1 MNAMQP
7 PQSIEEIKAGLETT
21 EKGGVRQ
28 SIRNCLTVF
37 QRDPVLAGA
46 IAYNILTD
54 RKDIIKPIGFHRES
68 TALTDTDMKY
78 LLLYLEETYGLTSVL
93 EEQGVIN
100 VREVPDVPAPGL
112 GELKIAPHTVGVCGS
127 DLHYY
132 THGRVGKYVVE
143 QPMILGHEASG
154 TVVEVGPGVEGFKVG
169 DRVAME
175 PGIPDMSSRASK
187 LGMYNVDPAVRFFA
201 TPPIDGC
208 LCETVNH
215 PAAFTYKLPD
225 NVSFGEGALL
235 EPLAVGMW
243 SATKARIKPGDV
255 CVVTGSGTVGMLT
268 ASCALAGGASK
279 VLISDVSAI
288 KLAIAAQIPGIIPVD
303 LTKEDLVERVR
314 EETGGWGADVAF
326 ECSGSPKSYETF
338 WKLIAPGGA
347 AVIVGIP
354 VSPVAIDITELQATE
369 VRIENIFRYANV
381 YQKAIDLV
389 ANGKLNLKPFITD
402 TYAMEDAKAAF
413 DRMAEGRPGDIKLQI
428 TVNND

>member
-1 MNAMQP
+1 M
-7 PQSIEEIKAGLETT
+7 KA
-21 EKGGVRQ
+21 V
-28 SIRNCLTVF
+28 
-37 QRDPVLAGA
+37 
-46 IAYNILTD
+46 
-54 RKDIIKPIGFHRES
+54 
-68 TALTDTDMKY
+68 
-78 LLLYLEETYGLTSVL
+78 VL

-100 VREVPDVPAPGL
+100 VREVPDAPAPGL

-132 THGRVGKYVVE
+132 THGRVGKYVVR

-338 WKLIAPGGA
+338 WKLIAPGGT

-354 VSPVAIDITELQATE
+354 VNPVAIDITELQATE

-402 TYAMEDAKAAF
+402 TYAMEDAQAAF

-428 TVNND
+428 TVKND

>member
-1 MNAMQP
+1 M
-7 PQSIEEIKAGLETT
+7 KA
-21 EKGGVRQ
+21 V
-28 SIRNCLTVF
+28 
-37 QRDPVLAGA
+37 
-46 IAYNILTD
+46 
-54 RKDIIKPIGFHRES
+54 
-68 TALTDTDMKY
+68 
-78 LLLYLEETYGLTSVL
+78 VL

-100 VREVPDVPAPGL
+100 VREVPDAPAPGL

-314 EETGGWGADVAF
+314 EETGVGVLMWLSSARARRSHTRH
-326 ECSGSPKSYETF
+326 SGS
-338 WKLIAPGGA
+338 
-347 AVIVGIP
+347 
-354 VSPVAIDITELQATE
+354 
-369 VRIENIFRYANV
+369 
-381 YQKAIDLV
+381 
-389 ANGKLNLKPFITD
+389 
-402 TYAMEDAKAAF
+402 
-413 DRMAEGRPGDIKLQI
+413 
-428 TVNND
+428 